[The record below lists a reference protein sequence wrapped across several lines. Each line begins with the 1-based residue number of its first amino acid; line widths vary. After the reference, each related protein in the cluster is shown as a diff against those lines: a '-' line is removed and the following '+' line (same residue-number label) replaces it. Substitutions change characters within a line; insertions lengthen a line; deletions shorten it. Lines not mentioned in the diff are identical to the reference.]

1 VNGVLMT
8 LYNAL
13 LLPPLAV
20 AAAPVLLTR
29 RWREGLGERLGTRS
43 VPEPSTGKERI
54 WIHGASVGEVLAADG
69 LVQGLLE
76 RHPEAQVVF
85 STFTSAGKRTA
96 QKKYAHLRD
105 RVAFTLAPLDW
116 DGLPAR
122 AIRKFDPSLFV
133 ILETELWPNLL
144 SAVSGSGCPLVL
156 VNGRLSEGSFPRY
169 LMMRRFFRPLLGA
182 FSLICA
188 RTATD
193 AERFRRLGV
202 LKERVRIT
210 GNMKYDCSAPADL
223 PPRVAAWR
231 SAGKGSDGRIVAGS
245 LRGGE
250 TELVLEAFV
259 ELRRRFGG
267 LQIVIAPRY
276 PDRFDTSVI
285 DRFGLTWA
293 RWSETPLPEGTVPV
307 VLVDTLGELA
317 SLYAVGSLAFV
328 GGTVDGT
335 EGQNLLE
342 PAFHSVPVLFG
353 PGYRNFEE
361 EGRAL
366 IESGGGFVTEDRPAL
381 VSTAARLLGASD
393 ERMAAAA
400 SARRVAERFGGAVAR
415 TLDAIEELRGEEAL

>member
-1 VNGVLMT
+1 MA

-13 LLPPLAV
+13 LLPLLAA

-43 VPEPSTGKERI
+43 VPAPSPGKERI

-69 LVQGLLE
+69 LVQGLLR

-85 STFTSAGKRTA
+85 STFTAAGKRTA
-96 QKKYAHLRD
+96 QKKYAHLRE

-116 DGLPAR
+116 NGLPAR
-122 AIRKFDPSLFV
+122 AIRRYRPSLFI

-144 SAVSGSGCPLVL
+144 SAVSDFGCPLVL

-182 FSLICA
+182 FSVICA

-202 LKERVRIT
+202 EKGRVRIT
-210 GNMKYDCSAPADL
+210 GNMKYDSSAPADL
-223 PPRVAAWR
+223 PPGVASWR
-231 SAGKGSDGRIVAGS
+231 RAGEGSDGRIVAGS
-245 LRGGE
+245 LRGRE
-250 TELVLEAFV
+250 AELVLEAFV
-259 ELRRRFGG
+259 ELRRRFRG
-267 LQIVIAPRY
+267 LQMVLAPRY

-285 DRFGLTWA
+285 DRFGFAWV
-293 RWSETPLPEGTVPV
+293 RWSETPAPDGKVPV

-328 GGTVDGT
+328 GGTIDGT

-361 EGRAL
+361 EGREL
-366 IESGGGFVTEDRPAL
+366 IEKGGGFVTGNGRAL
-381 VSTAARLLGASD
+381 VSTAARLLAGAE
-393 ERMAAAA
+393 ERRAAG
-400 SARRVAERFGGAVAR
+400 ARAKSVAESFRGAVER
-415 TLDAIEELRGEEAL
+415 TLDAIEEIRGRGAR

>member
-1 VNGVLMT
+1 MSGVLMA

-13 LLPPLAV
+13 LLPLLAA
-20 AAAPVLLTR
+20 AAAPVLLTGK
-29 RWREGLGERLGTRS
+29 WREGLGERLGTCP
-43 VPEPSTGKERI
+43 VPAPSTGKERI

-69 LVQGLLE
+69 LVRGLLE

-85 STFTSAGKRTA
+85 STFTAAGKRTA
-96 QKKYAHLRD
+96 QKKYAHFRE
-105 RVAFTLAPLDW
+105 RVTFTLAPLDW

-122 AIRKFDPSLFV
+122 AIRRFDPALFI

-144 SAVSGSGCPLVL
+144 SALSACGCPLVL

-193 AERFRRLGV
+193 AERFRRLGAE
-202 LKERVRIT
+202 KGRVRIT
-210 GNMKYDCSAPADL
+210 GNMKYDGSAPADL
-223 PPRVAAWR
+223 PPRVVSWR
-231 SAGKGSDGRIVAGS
+231 SAGEGSDGRIVAGS

-250 TELVLEAFV
+250 TEVVLEAFV

-267 LQIVIAPRY
+267 LQIVLAPRY

-285 DRFGLTWA
+285 DRFGLAWV
-293 RWSETPLPEGTVPV
+293 RWSETPAPDGKVPV

-328 GGTVDGT
+328 GGTMDGT

-342 PAFHSVPVLFG
+342 PAMHSVPVLFG

-361 EGRAL
+361 EGRSL
-366 IESGGGFVTEDRPAL
+366 IESGGGFMTVDGPAL
-381 VSTAARLLGASD
+381 VSTAARLLGGAE
-393 ERMAAAA
+393 ERIAAG
-400 SARRVAERFGGAVAR
+400 ARARCVAERFGGAVER
-415 TLDAIEELRGEEAL
+415 TLDAIDEIRGKEAQ